1 MRAFSYLRVSSKSQI
16 EGDGFPR
23 QREAIA
29 AQAKLIGAEI
39 VREFIEEGITGDSSW
54 IDRPAFQDMISAIL
68 NNGVRTI
75 IVENLTRLSRAYVVQ
90 DAILVYLASKK
101 ITLIASDTGEDITAA
116 IQGDPMKKAL
126 IQMQAV
132 FSELEKNSLIAKLRK
147 AKDRIRRETGRCEGR
162 KPFGDRPGEPE
173 TLELM
178 RSLRRKP
185 IGKVKRMSFARI
197 AAELQ
202 AAGHPTRSGKPW
214 SASSVKTILSRKP
227 TNHV

>member
-39 VREFIEEGITGDSSW
+39 VREFVEEGITGDSSW

-178 RSLRRKP
+178 RQLRRKP
-185 IGKVKRMSFARI
+185 IGTAKRMSFAKI
-197 AAELQ
+197 ADELNSRNL
-202 AAGHPTRSGKPW
+202 PTRSGKPW
-214 SASSVKTILSRKP
+214 GASSVKTILSRKQ
-227 TNHV
+227 

>member
-39 VREFIEEGITGDSSW
+39 VREFVEEGITGDSSW

-162 KPFGDRPGEPE
+162 KPYGERPGEPE
-173 TLELM
+173 AIDMM
-178 RSLRRKP
+178 RQLRRKP
-185 IGKVKRMSFARI
+185 IGKAKRMSFARI

-227 TNHV
+227 TN